1 MCAAWF
7 LFGVVVGI
15 AVLAACLAWDRQAA
29 DVVPD
34 ESLSER
40 HDRLDGEARGAT
52 S

>member
-1 MCAAWF
+1 MIAAAF
-7 LFGVVVGI
+7 LLGVAVGI
-15 AVLAACLAWDRQAA
+15 ALLAVCLAWDRQAA